1 MPQAQDASQP
11 DAPASF
17 EVLVDQLDK
26 LVTQLES
33 GKLSLEESL
42 AAFDNGMSLS
52 RKAAGILDAAE
63 HRLEQI
69 SGSPDKPE
77 LRPMAEP
84 E

>member
-1 MPQAQDASQP
+1 MAQAQETPQTE
-11 DAPASF
+11 APASF
-17 EVLVDQLDK
+17 EALVDQLDK

-42 AAFDNGMSLS
+42 AAFDTGMSLS

-63 HRLEQI
+63 HRLEEI
-69 SGSPDKPE
+69 AGTPEKPE
-77 LRPMAEP
+77 LRTMAAP